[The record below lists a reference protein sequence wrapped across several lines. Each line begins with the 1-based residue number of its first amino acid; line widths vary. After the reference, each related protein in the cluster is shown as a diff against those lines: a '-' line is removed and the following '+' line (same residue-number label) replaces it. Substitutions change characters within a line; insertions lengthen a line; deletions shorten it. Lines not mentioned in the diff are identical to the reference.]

1 MVIELEFLQIDN
13 ATHHY
18 AGAQAPAL
26 DQVSLNVGRNEFFT
40 LLGPSGC
47 GKTTMLRVLA
57 GFEVPG
63 AGRVVLDGMD
73 ILKMPPWKRP
83 VNTVFQNYSLFPHL
97 SVLRNVTFG
106 LKMCNVPKRDR
117 HGLAKDA
124 LALVQ
129 LDHLKDRMPS
139 ELSGG
144 QQQRVALAR
153 ALANKPRLLLLDE
166 PLSALDY
173 KLRKEMQN
181 ELKRIQRETGTTF
194 VFVTHDQ
201 EEALAMS
208 DRIGVMSNGKLEQV
222 GTPEDIYDRP
232 RTAFVASFIGD
243 SNLLKAAPEGGQL
256 YLQNGTPLSI
266 NHDEACTVM
275 IRPEA
280 LELREDGPVQGTI
293 DALTYSG
300 AVTRMQVQA
309 GENMPPIQ
317 VLSASASA
325 RDLTVGGT
333 VRLGFNPSQLWIV
346 PQ

>member
-1 MVIELEFLQIDN
+1 
-13 ATHHY
+13 
-18 AGAQAPAL
+18 
-26 DQVSLNVGRNEFFT
+26 
-40 LLGPSGC
+40 
-47 GKTTMLRVLA
+47 MLRVLA

-63 AGRVVLDGMD
+63 EGRVMLDGAD
-73 ILKMPPWKRP
+73 ILQMPPWKRP

-106 LKMCNVPKRDR
+106 MKMRNIPKRDR
-117 HGLAKDA
+117 HGLAKEA

-129 LDHLKDRMPS
+129 LDHLKNRMPS

-173 KLRKEMQN
+173 KLRKEMQT

-222 GTPEDIYDRP
+222 GTPADIYDRP
-232 RTAFVASFIGD
+232 NTAFVASFIGD
-243 SNLLKAAPEGGQL
+243 SNLLEATPDNGQL
-256 YLQNGTPLSI
+256 RLKNGTPLSLP
-266 NHDEACTVM
+266 HDVACTIM

-280 LELREDGPVQGTI
+280 LILQHDGPLQGEI

-300 AVTRMQVQA
+300 ATTQMQVRA
-309 GENMPPIQ
+309 GDNMPPIQ
-317 VLSASASA
+317 VQSASAAA
-325 RDLTVGGT
+325 RGLAVGAQ
-333 VRLGFNPSQLWIV
+333 VRLGFDPEQLWIV

>member
-1 MVIELEFLQIDN
+1 MEFLQIDN

-26 DQVSLNVGRNEFFT
+26 DRVNLNIGQNEFFT

-63 AGRVVLDGMD
+63 DGRVLLDGED
-73 ILKMPPWKRP
+73 ILQMPPWKRP

-106 LKMCNVPKRDR
+106 LKMRKIPRDAR
-117 HGLAKDA
+117 HGLAKEA

-129 LDHLKDRMPS
+129 LDHLADRMPS

-173 KLRKEMQN
+173 KLRKEMQT

-208 DRIGVMSNGKLEQV
+208 DRIGVMSHGKLEQV

-232 RTAFVASFIGD
+232 NTGFVASFIGD
-243 SNLLKAAPEGGQL
+243 SNLLEAVPDGGQL
-256 YLQNGTPLSI
+256 HLQDGTPLSLR
-266 NHDEACTVM
+266 HDAPCTVM

-280 LELREDGPVQGTI
+280 LELRADGPLRGEI

-300 AVTRMQVQA
+300 AVTRMDVRATQD
-309 GENMPPIQ
+309 MPPIHVQ
-317 VLSASASA
+317 SASASA
-325 RDLTVGGT
+325 RGLTVGDT
-333 VRLGFNPSQLWIV
+333 VRLGFDPALLWIV